1 MSPSVSVGQG
11 HYATVYV
18 TNWGWK
24 IAGYNLERSSDPDD
38 FFTMEEAREIV
49 DLQTGGACTYDE
61 VLEARGDGG
70 GRDGA
75 QAIQSFLASEL
86 VPTIE
91 PL

>member
-1 MSPSVSVGQG
+1 M
-11 HYATVYV
+11 
-18 TNWGWK
+18 
-24 IAGYNLERSSDPDD
+24 
-38 FFTMEEAREIV
+38 

-61 VLEARGDGG
+61 VLEARSDGG